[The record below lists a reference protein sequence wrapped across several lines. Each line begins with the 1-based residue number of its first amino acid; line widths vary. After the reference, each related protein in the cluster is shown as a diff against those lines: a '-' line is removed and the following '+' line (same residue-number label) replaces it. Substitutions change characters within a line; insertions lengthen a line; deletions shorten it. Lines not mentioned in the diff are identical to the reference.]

1 MMKTILHVGCGE
13 QSLPDWLDGQEVRL
27 DIDPNVSPDIIAPM
41 TDLGDI
47 GQFDAVYTSHALEHL
62 ASHEVKK
69 CLSEFKRVV
78 RDGGAVIIIV
88 PDLEDIKPTLDV
100 IYDSPAGP
108 VTGLDMYYGKADM
121 VEANPY
127 MAHKTGFVTET
138 LTKTMQDAGFEVK
151 HCIRNHHSLVAVWIV

>member
-1 MMKTILHVGCGE
+1 MKTILHVGCG
-13 QSLPDWLDGQEVRL
+13 QQPLPEWLDGREVRL

-47 GQFDAVYTSHALEHL
+47 GLFDAIYTSHALEHL
-62 ASHEVKK
+62 YPHDVKK
-69 CLSEFKRVV
+69 CLSEFMRVIKN
-78 RDGGAVIIIV
+78 DGAVIIIV

-100 IYDSPAGP
+100 VYDSPAGP

-127 MAHKTGFVTET
+127 MAHKTGFTSDT
-138 LTKTMQDAGFEVK
+138 LTKAMIDAGFDVK
-151 HCIRNHHSLVAVWIV
+151 HCVRSQHSLIAVGIV